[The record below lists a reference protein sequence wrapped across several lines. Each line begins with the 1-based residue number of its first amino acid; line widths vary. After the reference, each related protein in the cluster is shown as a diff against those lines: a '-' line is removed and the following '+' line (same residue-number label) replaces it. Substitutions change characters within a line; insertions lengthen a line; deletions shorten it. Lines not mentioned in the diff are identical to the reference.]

1 MNTEN
6 RKINEPHKFVL
17 NFPKRLYKKDYT
29 KKIIKSVDKH
39 VSPQSLFIYHTW
51 NNVRKQHKN
60 NKLKIIA
67 STWNDE
73 FELPYVSY
81 PVWGFQDYI
90 ECIIKYQ

>member
-6 RKINEPHKFVL
+6 RKINELHKFVL
-17 NFPKRLYKKDYT
+17 NFPKRLNL
-29 KKIIKSVDKH
+29 KSVDKH
-39 VSPQSLFIYHTW
+39 VPPQSLFIYHTW

-67 STWNDE
+67 SPWNDK

-81 PVWGFQDYI
+81 PVWDFQDYI
-90 ECIIKYQ
+90 ECIIKY

>member
-17 NFPKRLYKKDYT
+17 NFPKRLYL
-29 KKIIKSVDKH
+29 KSVDKH
-39 VSPQSLFIYHTW
+39 VPLQSLFIYHTW

-81 PVWGFQDYI
+81 PVWDFQDYI
-90 ECIIKYQ
+90 ECIIKY